1 MRLRAAAAAL
11 EIATIEDGHR
21 DDVTRVTVYID
32 LVVNFVIESLYLE
45 WNNRRHEHA
54 DQNYSSLG
62 LA

>member
-1 MRLRAAAAAL
+1 MLHEL
-11 EIATIEDGHR
+11 L
-21 DDVTRVTVYID
+21 YMD